1 MDARFSSMVPN
12 ASSVAARRI
21 YGDFGAPLPLVV
33 VVVSDI
39 DSLTKHPSV
48 ICRKITGVG
57 WIGRAAEA
65 VPSVSRRSTPFQER
79 TPDHRCSGGESH
91 LGDCRGNEVDR
102 ATDHLQNVGFGRY
115 CFPLF
120 THERSPGALATV
132 GRAVYSL
139 PCAGKSPPVAASR
152 PPSATPVTHNSPFA
166 TLSSVSGLSS
176 PAHTLPAKDRE
187 TRILLQGTDPFAV
200 QSSPHRTPRCRHP
213 MRSGERSLLAL
224 RKATRAPTVRTR
236 RPGRPELRTEQHP
249 DDPPDSGVSKLP
261 TLRLGHSPG
270 SDIVFSRP

>member
-1 MDARFSSMVPN
+1 MLVG
-12 ASSVAARRI
+12 VA
-21 YGDFGAPLPLVV
+21 GAEE
-33 VVVSDI
+33 
-39 DSLTKHPSV
+39 
-48 ICRKITGVG
+48 
-57 WIGRAAEA
+57 AA
-65 VPSVSRRSTPFQER
+65 PSVSRRSTPFQER
-79 TPDHRCSGGESH
+79 APDHRCSGEGH
-91 LGDCRGNEVDR
+91 LGDRRGNEVDR

-139 PCAGKSPPVAASR
+139 PCAGKSAPVAASR
-152 PPSATPVTHNSPFA
+152 PQGVTPVTHNSPVA

-224 RKATRAPTVRTR
+224 RKVTRAPTVRTR
-236 RPGRPELRTEQHP
+236 PSTFTASGTRSPFEPGRIIYR
-249 DDPPDSGVSKLP
+249 
-261 TLRLGHSPG
+261 
-270 SDIVFSRP
+270 